1 MFTGLVETIGTVL
14 SIDRRGDV
22 TNLIIEAPEI
32 SPELSENESISV
44 SGACLSVAKA
54 GHTSFIAEMMGVTV
68 AVTKL

>member
-1 MFTGLVETIGTVL
+1 MFTGLIETIGTVL

-44 SGACLSVAKA
+44 SGAVSYTHLDVYKRQLV
-54 GHTSFIAEMMGVTV
+54 FVTI
-68 AVTKL
+68 